1 MSRGPL
7 PSRLC
12 LLSDLPMRSPGE
24 KVRFM
29 GCVTS
34 YSTQSAVL
42 TLEHSFPKG
51 SHVSALVDVQLLLGT
66 MKPNQT
72 QIGEWVNVVGYV
84 KPSPPGTR
92 TRGTA
97 QEPEKAAVQALIL
110 WSTGPLDLQR
120 YESTFTIV

>member
-7 PSRLC
+7 PSQLC
-12 LLSDLPMRSPGE
+12 LLSDLPSRSPGD

-34 YSTQSAVL
+34 YSTHSAVL

-51 SHVSALVDVQLLLGT
+51 SHVSALVDIQLLLGT
-66 MKPNQT
+66 IKPNQT

-84 KPSPPGTR
+84 TPSPSGTR
-92 TRGTA
+92 VKGTA
-97 QEPEKAAVQALIL
+97 REPRKATIQALML

-120 YESTFTIV
+120 YESTFATA